1 MPRALA
7 TSIAFLAAAG
17 ALLSACGGSGT
28 TVVTSSKPL
37 ASAGAGG
44 GSPEAAASD
53 STSTS
58 ASADAEAA
66 GSGGTVAQV
75 STTRTASAPAY
86 VHEESSSGELG
97 KAVAEV
103 KARGYTP
110 YGTAEYH
117 PGQTLRVL
125 VGTRT
130 GSGDGYN
137 QQAFFFLGNRY
148 LGTDTSSPSAAVRV
162 VGQSDTEVTLAYT
175 IYHPGDPL
183 CCPGGG
189 QAHVTFQLNNGAL
202 APAQTIPP
210 LSERR

>member
-7 TSIAFLAAAG
+7 TSVAFLAAAG

-37 ASAGAGG
+37 ASASAGG
-44 GSPEAAASD
+44 ASPEGSASD
-53 STSTS
+53 STATS
-58 ASADAEAA
+58 ASAGA
-66 GSGGTVAQV
+66 GSGGTVAQL

-110 YGTAEYH
+110 YSTSEYH

-148 LGTDTSSPSAAVRV
+148 LGTDTSSPSASVRV
-162 VGQSDTEVTLAYT
+162 VGQGDTEVTLAYAV
-175 IYHPGDPL
+175 YHPGDPL
-183 CCPGGG
+183 CCPAGG
-189 QAHVTFQLNNGAL
+189 QTHVTFQLNNGAL